1 MWLGKMLVPRR
12 AKAAPSSQHSAA
24 MEPPVQADRAGSSRA
39 GSSGAWGANNN
50 TKEGMLVGLGGQ
62 IAASSPNPTAAV

>member
-24 MEPPVQADRAGSSRA
+24 MEPPAQADRAGSSRA

-62 IAASSPNPTAAV
+62 IAASSPSPTAAV